1 MNIRLASI
9 EDLASI
15 QNVMNEAYR
24 PAGVPGWT
32 DENTLL
38 SGARIG
44 AQQLIEVLQRTNTT
58 MLVGELSPHGVVATI
73 LLEHAGD
80 AVYLGM
86 LAVSPERQARG
97 MGKQLLAAAEAYAS
111 RHWQPR
117 RFVMSVL
124 SARSELI
131 NFYLRRGYVRTGKV
145 LDFPHDAN
153 VGVPKVPGLT
163 LDELAKILPSH
174 DIIY

>member
-1 MNIRLASI
+1 MNIRLATI
-9 EDLASI
+9 DDLASI
-15 QNVMNEAYR
+15 LSVMNAAYR

-32 DENTLL
+32 HENAWL
-38 SGARIG
+38 SGARID
-44 AQQLIEVLQRTNTT
+44 ARQLTEVLQRTSAT

-73 LLEHAGD
+73 LLEHIGD
-80 AVYLGM
+80 EVYLGM

-111 RHWQPR
+111 AHWQPQ

-131 NFYLRRGYVRTGKV
+131 NFYLRRGYARTGKV

-153 VGVPKVPGLT
+153 VGTPKVAGLT
-163 LDELAKILPSH
+163 LDELEKICVAGAGS
-174 DIIY
+174 